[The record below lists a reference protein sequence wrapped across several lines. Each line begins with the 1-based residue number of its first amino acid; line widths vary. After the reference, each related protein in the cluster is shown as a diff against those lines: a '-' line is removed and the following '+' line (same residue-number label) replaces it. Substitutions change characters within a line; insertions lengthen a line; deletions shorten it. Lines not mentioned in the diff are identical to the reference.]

1 MTDFKEDFTM
11 ADETFEFE
19 QELFTLTDEEGVE
32 SDYEL
37 IGSMELDGVTYVAL
51 LPVEG
56 ADDEYVILKL
66 TEDED
71 GDEMLVTIDDDDEFD
86 KVADAFEDEFMGDID
101 HDALD
106 TPEE

>member
-1 MTDFKEDFTM
+1 M
-11 ADETFEFE
+11 ADETLEFE
-19 QELFTLTDEEGVE
+19 QEIFTLTDEDGNE
-32 SDYEL
+32 SDFEL
-37 IGSMELDGVTYVAL
+37 IGSLEVDGVDYVAL
-51 LPVEG
+51 IPVEG
-56 ADDEYVILKL
+56 TDDEYVILKL
-66 TEDED
+66 AEDEN

>member
-1 MTDFKEDFTM
+1 M

-19 QELFTLTDEEGVE
+19 QEVFTLTDEEGVE
-32 SDYEL
+32 SDFEL

-66 TEDED
+66 VEDED
-71 GDEMLVTIDDDDEFD
+71 GDEILVTIDDDDEFD
-86 KVADAFEDEFMGDID
+86 KAADAFEDEFMGDID

>member
-1 MTDFKEDFTM
+1 M

-19 QELFTLTDEEGVE
+19 QEVFTLTDEEGNE
-32 SDYEL
+32 SDFEL
-37 IGSMELDGVTYVAL
+37 IGNMEIDGERYVAL
-51 LPVEG
+51 LPVDG
-56 ADDEYVILKL
+56 KDDEYVILKL

-71 GDEMLVTIDDDDEFD
+71 GDEVLVTIDDDDEFD

-106 TPEE
+106 TPAEE

>member
-1 MTDFKEDFTM
+1 M

-19 QELFTLTDEEGVE
+19 QEVFTLTDEDGNE
-32 SDYEL
+32 SDFEL
-37 IGSMELDGVTYVAL
+37 IGNMEIDGERYVAL

-56 ADDEYVILKL
+56 TEDEYVILKL

-71 GDEMLVTIDDDDEFD
+71 GSEVLITIDDDDEFD

-106 TPEE
+106 SSEE

>member
-1 MTDFKEDFTM
+1 MEDKTM
-11 ADETFEFE
+11 ADETLEFE
-19 QELFTLTDEEGVE
+19 QEIFTLTDEDGNE
-32 SDYEL
+32 SDFEL
-37 IGSMELDGVTYVAL
+37 IGSLEVDGVDYVAL
-51 LPVEG
+51 IPVEG
-56 ADDEYVILKL
+56 TDDEYVILKL
-66 TEDED
+66 AEDEN

>member
-1 MTDFKEDFTM
+1 M

-19 QELFTLTDEEGVE
+19 QEVFTLTDEDGNE
-32 SDYEL
+32 SDFEL
-37 IGSMELDGVTYVAL
+37 IGTMEIDNVKYVAL

-56 ADDEYVILKL
+56 TEDEYVILKL
-66 TEDED
+66 VIDED
-71 GDEMLVTIDDDDEFD
+71 GDEILVTIDDDDEFD

>member
-1 MTDFKEDFTM
+1 M

-19 QELFTLTDEEGVE
+19 QEVFTLTDEDGNE
-32 SDYEL
+32 SDFEL
-37 IGSMELDGVTYVAL
+37 IGTMEIDSVKYVAL

-56 ADDEYVILKL
+56 TEDEYVILKL
-66 TEDED
+66 VIDED
-71 GDEMLVTIDDDDEFD
+71 GDEILVTIDDDDEFD